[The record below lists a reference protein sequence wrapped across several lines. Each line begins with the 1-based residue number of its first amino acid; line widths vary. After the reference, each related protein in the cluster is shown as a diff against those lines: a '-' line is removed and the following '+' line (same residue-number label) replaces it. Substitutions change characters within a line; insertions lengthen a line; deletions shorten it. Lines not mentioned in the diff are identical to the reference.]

1 MTITPYGLCVPAY
14 QRGLTVLARLL
25 EKAEDHVARNGLDAG
40 DMLQARL
47 APDMLNLVGQVQRA
61 SDTAKN
67 SIRRLTG
74 REVPAF
80 EDVEST
86 FPQLRERVARTLAL
100 FDTVNEADYAGSA
113 ERPIEMK
120 FPGITLNL
128 SGLEYLQQFAL
139 PNFYFHVTTAYDLL
153 RHKGVSIGKLDYL
166 GFAPQA

>member
-1 MTITPYGLCVPAY
+1 MTITPYSLCVPAY
-14 QRGLTVLARLL
+14 QRGLIVLARLL
-25 EKAEDHVARNGLDAG
+25 EKAENHIVTNGLVPD
-40 DMLQARL
+40 DILQARF
-47 APDMLNLVGQVQRA
+47 APDMLDLVGQVQRA

-74 REVPAF
+74 RDVPAF
-80 EDVEST
+80 EDVESSFT
-86 FPQLRERVARTLAL
+86 ELRERVARTLAL
-100 FDTVNEADYAGSA
+100 FDTVSEADYAGSA

-166 GFAPQA
+166 GFARQP

>member
-1 MTITPYGLCVPAY
+1 MTITPYSLCVPAY

-25 EKAEDHVARNGLDAG
+25 EKADAHVIANSLNPDE
-40 DMLQARL
+40 MLQARL
-47 APDMLNLVGQVQRA
+47 APDMLNLIGQVQRA

-74 REVPAF
+74 RDVPAF
-80 EDVEST
+80 EDAETS
-86 FPQLRERVARTLAL
+86 FAQLQERVAKTLAL
-100 FDTVNEADYAGSA
+100 FDAVSEADYAGSA

-166 GFAPQA
+166 GFVQPA